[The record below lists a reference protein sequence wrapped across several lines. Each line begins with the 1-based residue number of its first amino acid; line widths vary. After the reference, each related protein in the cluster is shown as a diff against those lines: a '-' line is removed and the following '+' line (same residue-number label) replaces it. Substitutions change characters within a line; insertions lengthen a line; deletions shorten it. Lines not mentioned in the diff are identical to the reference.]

1 MDEALLSWYSEPE
14 AADAIDIVRWRPD
27 RVLGAIAEVGGIR
40 MVGLEGVLWVEGGAE
55 VSKLRNNA
63 GRAHP
68 PSVILHWE

>member
-40 MVGLEGVLWVEGGAE
+40 MVVLEGVL
-55 VSKLRNNA
+55 
-63 GRAHP
+63 
-68 PSVILHWE
+68 